1 MKKIVY
7 LDPLKMKR
15 KVAIIDPV
23 GAHGS
28 SHHFYLFGQASGLL
42 KNDIE
47 VSLYTN
53 NETVS
58 PEIKGLKF
66 FTFYK
71 QIYKSKSNIISGV
84 KWVFGTIFSVFH
96 ARFSGISIFHFHIFY
111 TNILVLFNLL
121 FVKVLFGQVVLT
133 VHDVSS
139 LSNSSNS
146 SIIKRL
152 IYKFTDKIITH
163 NEFSKSEIINVNANL
178 SSCISIVPHGN
189 YTPFINIQY
198 DKEKSKEQL
207 GIPDN
212 RRILLF
218 FGMIKKVKGLEV
230 LLSALK
236 GVIKQNPDVLLI
248 IAGRVWENDFSDYQK
263 IIDENNLSE
272 YILLHTKFIPQ
283 EDVEHYYSAS
293 DLVVLPYKK
302 IYQSGVLMM
311 TLSYERPALAS
322 DLPPLKEIITNNE
335 NGFLFKAENVSDLTN
350 KLNSILGN
358 EGLIEQVRV
367 KGAELVNTKYD
378 WNEIGKQTKQAY
390 QSL

>member
-1 MKKIVY
+1 MN
-7 LDPLKMKR
+7 R
-15 KVAIIDPV
+15 KVAIIDTL
-23 GAHGS
+23 GAHGGAF
-28 SHHFYLFGQASGLL
+28 HYYTFGQSIGLF
-42 KNDIE
+42 NNGVD

-53 NETVS
+53 NETANPKINGV
-58 PEIKGLKF
+58 KF

-71 QIYKSKSNIISGV
+71 NIFKSKFRIISGI
-84 KWVFGTIFSVFH
+84 KWIIGTVFSVFH
-96 ARFSGISIFHFHIFY
+96 ARFSGVSIFHFHIFY

-121 FVKVLFGQVVLT
+121 FVKILFGKVVLT

-139 LSNSSNS
+139 FSNSSNS
-146 SIIKRL
+146 SVIGKL
-152 IYKFTDKIITH
+152 VYKLTDRIITH

-189 YTPFINIQY
+189 YTPFINVQY

-207 GIPDN
+207 SIPNN

-218 FGMIKKVKGLEV
+218 FGMIKKVKGLEF

-236 GVIKQNPDVLLI
+236 GVIKQNPDVLLV
-248 IAGRVWENDFSDYQK
+248 IAGKPWENDFSAYQK

-272 YILLHTKFIPQ
+272 YILLHAKFIPQ
-283 EDVEHYYSAS
+283 EDVEHYYCAS

-311 TLSYERPALAS
+311 ALSYERPVLVS
-322 DLPPLKEIITNNE
+322 DLPPLKEIISDNE
-335 NGFLFKAENVSDLTN
+335 NGFLFKTENVSDLSA

-358 EGLIEQVRV
+358 EELMEQVKT
-367 KGAELVNTKYD
+367 KGTELINTKYD
-378 WNEIGKQTKQAY
+378 WGEIGRQTKQAY